1 MQVNF
6 MVESCKITITIV
18 KMKTVLIALFYVTLI
33 SSVLENHTTQDPLR
47 YHITKW
53 SLSFGITSAGLS
65 CDGAAFPSL
74 TV

>member
-6 MVESCKITITIV
+6 MVESCKITITMV
-18 KMKTVLIALFYVTLI
+18 KTKTVLIASFYVTLL
-33 SSVLENHTTQDPLR
+33 SPVLDNHTTQDPLL

-53 SLSFGITSAGLS
+53 SLSFGTTSAGLS